1 MPVFETL
8 PLPATPTVVAP
19 DGSDVRVLL
28 RVGGGSMAHFQLAA
42 GRTSQAV
49 EHRTVEELW
58 FVLEGRAE
66 MWRSQAGHEQVV
78 LLDAGTSLSIPL
90 GTRFQ
95 FRSLGPGP
103 FSAVGT
109 TMPPWPGPDE
119 AVPATG
125 PWTPT

>member
-1 MPVFETL
+1 MATFETL
-8 PLPATPTVVAP
+8 PLPATPIVVAP

-28 RVGGGSMAHFQLAA
+28 CVGGGSMAHFQLAA

-58 FVLEGRAE
+58 YVLEGRAQ
-66 MWRSQAGHEQVV
+66 MWRRQGAREQVV
-78 LLDAGTSLSIPL
+78 LLEAGTSLSIPL
-90 GTRFQ
+90 GTQFQ

-119 AVPATG
+119 AVAVTG
-125 PWTPT
+125 PWPPG